1 MNYTLPELLRDDHDN
16 ISNENDEQLIID
28 EMNKLSQI
36 INSNNANVREFS
48 YFYRSYLAMDKWL
61 DLTTRKKND
70 KLYKEISRFVKKFK
84 YLL

>member
-1 MNYTLPELLRDDHDN
+1 MDYTLPELLMDDYEN
-16 ISNENDEQLIID
+16 ISNGNNEQLIIN

-48 YFYRSYLAMDKWL
+48 YFYRSYSTMEKWL

-70 KLYKEISRFVKKFK
+70 KLYKEISRFVKKFE

>member
-1 MNYTLPELLRDDHDN
+1 MNYTLPELLRDDYDN

-70 KLYKEISRFVKKFK
+70 KLYKEISRFVKKFE

>member
-1 MNYTLPELLRDDHDN
+1 MNYTLPELLRDDYDN
-16 ISNENDEQLIID
+16 IGNENDEQLIID

-70 KLYKEISRFVKKFK
+70 KLYKEISRFVKKFE

>member
-1 MNYTLPELLRDDHDN
+1 MDYTLPELLIDDYDN
-16 ISNENDEQLIID
+16 ISNGNNEQLIIN

-48 YFYRSYLAMDKWL
+48 YFYRSYSAMEKWL

-70 KLYKEISRFVKKFK
+70 KLYKEISRFVKKLQ

>member
-16 ISNENDEQLIID
+16 IGNENDEQLIID

-36 INSNNANVREFS
+36 INSNNANIREFS

-61 DLTTRKKND
+61 NLTTRKKND
-70 KLYKEISRFVKKFK
+70 KLYKEISRFVKKFA

>member
-1 MNYTLPELLRDDHDN
+1 MNYTLPALLMDDYEN
-16 ISNENDEQLIID
+16 IGNENDEQLIID

-48 YFYRSYLAMDKWL
+48 YFYRSYSTMEKWL